1 MADLQDE
8 ERIPACVDSPGKNPN
23 NQAGMDI
30 YEEIVKLRQQGRRG
44 AVATI
49 VSVRGSI
56 PSFKTA
62 KMLVRDDGSIFGT
75 IGGGCVE
82 ADVWQAAREVMESEK
97 PRTLTFNLNQ
107 DPKYDTGL
115 VCGGT
120 LDIFIEPVLPPALLY
135 IFGAGH
141 VSVNLYKV
149 AKNAGFDVSV
159 VDDRET
165 YANRDRFP
173 QANEVI
179 AEDFDQAMA
188 RLTPNESSYVV
199 IVTRGHRD
207 DMRVLR
213 WAVQTQARYVGMIGS
228 KRKTIAIFKELQK
241 EGLPAHLF
249 ERVHAPVGLDI
260 GAVTPEE
267 IAVAIT
273 AELIA
278 IRRHAERAL
287 PHMSWFLSHKPEAES
302 DANAPDSIA
311 SASQPIDEQ
320 E

>member
-1 MADLQDE
+1 
-8 ERIPACVDSPGKNPN
+8 
-23 NQAGMDI
+23 MDV
-30 YEEIVKLRQQGRRG
+30 YEEIVRLRRDGRRG

-49 VSVRGSI
+49 VNVRGSI

-62 KMLVRDDGSIFGT
+62 KMLVRDDGSMVGT

-97 PRTLTFNLNQ
+97 PRTLTFDLNQ
-107 DPKYDTGL
+107 DPKFDTGL

-120 LDIFIEPVLPPALLY
+120 LEIFVEPILPPAELY

-141 VSVNLYKV
+141 VSTSLYRV
-149 AKNAGFDVSV
+149 ARIAGFEVTV

-165 YANRDRFP
+165 YANRERFP
-173 QANEVI
+173 DAQEVI
-179 AEDFDQAMA
+179 ADDFDKVTS
-188 RLTPNESSYVV
+188 RLQISVSAYIV

-213 WAVQTQARYVGMIGS
+213 WAVQTPARYVGMIGS
-228 KRKTIAIFKELQK
+228 KRKTITIFKELQA
-241 EGLPAHLF
+241 EGLAAELF

-267 IAVAIT
+267 IAVSIT

-278 IRRHAERAL
+278 KRRGVEREL
-287 PHMSWFLSHKPEAES
+287 PHMRLPRC
-302 DANAPDSIA
+302 DS
-311 SASQPIDEQ
+311 SPLTTGETEQ
-320 E
+320 HGSKTSGA

>member
-1 MADLQDE
+1 
-8 ERIPACVDSPGKNPN
+8 
-23 NQAGMDI
+23 MDI
-30 YEEIVKLRQQGRRG
+30 YEQIVQLRREGRRG

-49 VSVRGSI
+49 VNVRGSI
-56 PSFKTA
+56 PSFRTA
-62 KMLVRDDGSIFGT
+62 KMLVRDDGSIVGT

-97 PRTLTFNLNQ
+97 PRTLTFDLNQ

-120 LDIFIEPVLPPALLY
+120 LEIFVEPVLPPALLY
-135 IFGAGH
+135 VFGAGH
-141 VSVNLYKV
+141 V
-149 AKNAGFDVSV
+149 AKNLCQVAADAGFELIVT
-159 VDDRET
+159 DDRT
-165 YANRDRFP
+165 SYATKERFP
-173 QANEVI
+173 AAREVH
-179 AEDFDQAMA
+179 ALDFDDAMRKIEPSEA
-188 RLTPNESSYVV
+188 SYVV

-207 DMRVLR
+207 DMRLLR
-213 WAVQTQARYVGMIGS
+213 WAVQTRARYIGMIGS
-228 KRKTIAIFKELQK
+228 KRKVIGIFKTLQE

-249 ERVHAPVGLDI
+249 DRVHAPIGLDI

-278 IRRHAERAL
+278 FRRHANASL
-287 PHMSWFLSHKPEAES
+287 PHMSWFTSRDSRP
-302 DANAPDSIA
+302 DANEAPDA
-311 SASQPIDEQ
+311 SAAAFDEH

>member
-1 MADLQDE
+1 MDL
-8 ERIPACVDSPGKNPN
+8 
-23 NQAGMDI
+23 
-30 YEEIVKLRQQGRRG
+30 YEEIVKLRREGRRG

-49 VSVRGSI
+49 VNVRGSI

-62 KMLVRDDGSIFGT
+62 KMLVRDDGSITGT

-82 ADVWQAAREVMESEK
+82 AEVWQAAREVMESEK
-97 PRTLTFNLNQ
+97 PRTLTFDLNQ

-120 LDIFIEPVLPPALLY
+120 LEIFVEPILPPAELY

-141 VSVNLYKV
+141 VAAALYRV
-149 AKNAGFDVSV
+149 ARIAGFDITV
-159 VDDRET
+159 VDDREV
-165 YANRDRFP
+165 YASRERFP
-173 QANEVI
+173 EAQQVL
-179 AEDFDQAMA
+179 AEDFEQAMA
-188 RLTPNESSYVV
+188 KITPSESSYIV

-213 WAVQTQARYVGMIGS
+213 WAVQTPARYVGMIGS
-228 KRKTIAIFKELQK
+228 KRKTITIFKELQK
-241 EGLPAHLF
+241 EGIPAQLF

-267 IAVAIT
+267 IAVSIT

-278 IRRHAERAL
+278 ERRNVEREL
-287 PHMSWFLSHKPEAES
+287 PHMSWFQQRGKSLTAE
-302 DANAPDSIA
+302 DAEGA
-311 SASQPIDEQ
+311 EKT
-320 E
+320 

>member
-1 MADLQDE
+1 VDLYQ
-8 ERIPACVDSPGKNPN
+8 
-23 NQAGMDI
+23 
-30 YEEIVKLRQQGRRG
+30 EIVKLRQEGRRG

-49 VSVRGSI
+49 VNVRGSI

-62 KMLVRDDGSIFGT
+62 KMLVRDDGSIVGT

-82 ADVWQAAREVMESEK
+82 GEVWQAAREVMESEK
-97 PRTLTFNLNQ
+97 PRSLTFNLNQ

-120 LDIFIEPVLPPALLY
+120 LDIFVEPILPPALLY

-149 AKNAGFDVSV
+149 AKDAGFDVTV
-159 VDDRET
+159 VDDRT
-165 YANRDRFP
+165 SYANRERFP
-173 QANEVI
+173 EAKEVI

-188 RLTPNESSYVV
+188 RLAPNESSYIV

-207 DMRVLR
+207 DMRALR
-213 WAVQTQARYVGMIGS
+213 WAVQTPARYIGMIGS
-228 KRKTIAIFKELQK
+228 KRKTITIFRELTE
-241 EGLPAHLF
+241 EGLSPQLF

-278 IRRHAERAL
+278 ERRRVERDL
-287 PHMSWFLSHKPEAES
+287 PHMSWFHSHNPEAEAEAE
-302 DANAPDSIA
+302 DA
-311 SASQPIDEQ
+311 SAKPVEDPAENP
-320 E
+320 

>member
-1 MADLQDE
+1 
-8 ERIPACVDSPGKNPN
+8 
-23 NQAGMDI
+23 MDI
-30 YEEIVKLRQQGRRG
+30 YEQIVRLRSEGRRG

-49 VSVRGSI
+49 VNVRGSI

-62 KMLVRDDGSIFGT
+62 KMLVRDDGSIVGT

-82 ADVWQAAREVMESEK
+82 AEVWQAAREVMESEK

-120 LDIFIEPVLPPALLY
+120 LDIFIEPVLPPASLY

-149 AKNAGFDVSV
+149 ARDAGFDVTV
-159 VDDRET
+159 VDDREA
-165 YANRDRFP
+165 YANRERFP
-173 QANEVI
+173 EAKEVI
-179 AEDFDQAMA
+179 AEDFEQAMG
-188 RLTPNESSYVV
+188 RLSPSEASYIV
-199 IVTRGHRD
+199 ITTRGHRD

-213 WAVQTQARYVGMIGS
+213 WATQTQARYIGMIGS
-228 KRKTIAIFKELQK
+228 KRKTIAIFRELTK
-241 EGLPAHLF
+241 EGIPAHLF

-287 PHMSWFLSHKPEAES
+287 PHMSWFHSRKLGSDDTESSAEALEDTELNS
-302 DANAPDSIA
+302 
-311 SASQPIDEQ
+311 
-320 E
+320 

>member
-1 MADLQDE
+1 MGLTCPVN
-8 ERIPACVDSPGKNPN
+8 RLIIS
-23 NQAGMDI
+23 GMDL
-30 YEEIVKLRQQGRRG
+30 YEEIVKLRQEGRRG

-62 KMLVRDDGSIFGT
+62 KMLVRDDGSIVGT

-82 ADVWQAAREVMESEK
+82 AEVWQAAREVMESEK
-97 PRTLTFNLNQ
+97 PRSLTFDLNQ

-120 LDIFIEPVLPPALLY
+120 LDIFVEPILPPALLY

-149 AKNAGFDVSV
+149 AKNAGFDVTV
-159 VDDRET
+159 VDDRKS

-173 QANEVI
+173 EAKEVI

-188 RLTPNESSYVV
+188 RLTPNESSYIV

-213 WAVQTQARYVGMIGS
+213 WAVQTPARYVGMIGS
-228 KRKTIAIFKELQK
+228 RRKTITIFRELVE
-241 EGLPAHLF
+241 EGVSAELF
-249 ERVHAPVGLDI
+249 KRLHAPVGLDI

-267 IAVAIT
+267 IAVAIA

-278 IRRHAERAL
+278 ERRRVERDL
-287 PHMSWFLSHKPEAES
+287 PHMSWFHSHEPVAEPE
-302 DANAPDSIA
+302 DSTE
-311 SASQPIDEQ
+311 PVEDPTENP
-320 E
+320 